1 MARELVRTPEI
12 LVEGCFTHFARGE
25 EDPALATNRQIE
37 RFQDALH
44 AFARQGIE
52 PEHIHASNSGATLV
66 AGHARFNM
74 VRAGLLIY
82 GYRPASSLAPDLVI
96 RPALELVSSLA
107 RVQEL
112 PAGASIGY
120 GHTYTLTRPTKVGLV
135 PIGYADGLQRS
146 LSGKG
151 YLVVGGAR
159 APIIGRVSMDQTT
172 VDLTNAGAVAEGD
185 PVVVLGSQ
193 GGASV
198 WADDLAQW
206 AGTIS
211 YEILTGIS
219 ARVPRSY
226 LWSESH

>member
-1 MARELVRTPEI
+1 
-12 LVEGCFTHFARGE
+12 
-25 EDPALATNRQIE
+25 
-37 RFQDALH
+37 
-44 AFARQGIE
+44 
-52 PEHIHASNSGATLV
+52 
-66 AGHARFNM
+66 
-74 VRAGLLIY
+74 
-82 GYRPASSLAPDLVI
+82 
-96 RPALELVSSLA
+96 VSSLA

-120 GHTYTLTRPTKVGLV
+120 GHTYTLTRPARVGLV

-172 VDLTNAGAVAEGD
+172 VDLTSAGAIAEGD

-193 GGASV
+193 GGTSV

-219 ARVPRSY
+219 ARVPRFY
-226 LWSESH
+226 IWSESH